1 MSKNIITAESVAR
14 EKLVSEAV
22 KRIGVRQGSK
32 LHKDIID
39 DFNKVKPDGSPMT
52 YSAPWCAAGAS
63 AFAIRA
69 YGIENAKHYFP
80 LSYNCNTMIDK
91 AKKMGIWHEK
101 DSYRPK
107 PADLILYDWDDKTG
121 PHGEDK
127 NSADHVGIVRRVDG
141 SEIHVVECNK
151 GTTESVGER
160 KVLINGWYIRG
171 FIAPKY
177 DRITIQGRLIREADE
192 MAKKAIKDKMI
203 YDGSATHNTYNKA
216 KKTDKR
222 VNCATLASYI
232 LQAVKVLPYNRRIW
246 LSDQINGS
254 GATTLRKKSTVS
266 HPRKTPGALL
276 REGKLKPGDICGWKW
291 SGGVHT
297 AIVHHIEGKRIY
309 WFTGGASDFRARKL
323 IRRRP
328 FYYHLKAGVVIHLH
342 QPK

>member
-1 MSKNIITAESVAR
+1 MSKKIITAESVAR
-14 EKLVSEAV
+14 AKIVAKAV
-22 KRIGVRQGSK
+22 DDIGIRQGSK
-32 LHKDIID
+32 AHKKLID
-39 DFNKVKPDGSPMT
+39 TFNTVKPDGGAMT

-177 DRITIQGRLIREADE
+177 DRITIQGRIIREADE

-232 LQAVKVLPYNRRIW
+232 LQAVKILPLNRRIW
-246 LSDQINGS
+246 LSDKINGS
-254 GATTLRKKSTVS
+254 GATTLRKRSTVI
-266 HPRKTPGALL
+266 HPKNKRTKDVMHQL
-276 REGKLKPGDICGWKW
+276 EPGDLVGYKF
-291 SGGVHT
+291 GKNVHT
-297 AIVHHIEGKRIY
+297 MIYHHKEGRKVY
-309 WFTGGASDFRARKL
+309 WFTGGGSDFKAKKL

-328 FYYHLKAGVVIHLH
+328 FYYFKKVDIIVKVK
-342 QPK
+342 QPD

>member
-1 MSKNIITAESVAR
+1 MAKKIITAESVAR

-121 PHGEDK
+121 PHGENK

-171 FIAPKY
+171 FITPKY

-246 LSDQINGS
+246 LSDRINGS
-254 GATTLRKKSTVS
+254 GATTLRKRSTVI
-266 HPRKTPGALL
+266 HPKNKRTKDVMHQL
-276 REGKLKPGDICGWKW
+276 EPGDLVGYKF
-291 SGGVHT
+291 GKNVHT
-297 AIVHHIEGKRIY
+297 MIYHHKEGRRVY
-309 WFTGGASDFRARKL
+309 WFTGGGSDFKAKKL

-328 FYYHLKAGVVIHLH
+328 FYYFKRVDIIVKVK
-342 QPK
+342 QPD

>member
-1 MSKNIITAESVAR
+1 MSKKIITAESVAR
-14 EKLVSEAV
+14 AKIVAKAV
-22 KRIGVRQGSK
+22 DDIGIRQGSK
-32 LHKDIID
+32 AHKKLID
-39 DFNKVKPDGSPMT
+39 TFNTVKPDGAPMT
-52 YSAPWCAAGAS
+52 YTAPWCDAYVSALAIETFGKEAAK
-63 AFAIRA
+63 
-69 YGIENAKHYFP
+69 EYFP
-80 LSYNCNTMIDK
+80 LSYNCNTTIAK
-91 AKKMGIWHEK
+91 AKKMGIWKEA
-101 DSYRPK
+101 DSYKPE
-107 PADLILYDWDDKTG
+107 PADLILYDWDDSG
-121 PHGEDK
+121 RGENK
-127 NSADHVGIVRRVDG
+127 NSADHIGIVRYVTSD
-141 SEIHVVECNK
+141 SIHVIEGNK
-151 GTTESVGER
+151 GVTEQVGER
-160 KVLINGWYIRG
+160 IIAINGRYIRG
-171 FIAPKY
+171 FVTPKY
-177 DRITIQGRLIREADE
+177 DRVTIQGRIIREADE
-192 MAKKAIKDKMI
+192 MAKKAVKDKMI

-309 WFTGGASDFRARKL
+309 WFTGGASDFRAKKL

>member
-14 EKLVSEAV
+14 AKIVSKAV
-22 KRIGVRQGSK
+22 DDIGIRQGSK
-32 LHKDIID
+32 AHKKIID
-39 DFNKVKPDGSPMT
+39 TFNTVKPDGAPMT
-52 YSAPWCAAGAS
+52 YTAPWCDAYVSALAIETFGKEAAK
-63 AFAIRA
+63 
-69 YGIENAKHYFP
+69 EYFP
-80 LSYNCNTMIDK
+80 LSYNCNTTIAK
-91 AKKMGIWHEK
+91 AQKMGIWKEDDAYK
-101 DSYRPK
+101 PK
-107 PADLILYDWDDKTG
+107 PGDLILYDWDDSG
-121 PHGEDK
+121 RGENK
-127 NSADHVGIVRRVDG
+127 GSADHIGIVRYVTSD
-141 SEIHVVECNK
+141 SIHVIEGNK
-151 GTTESVGER
+151 GVTEQVGER
-160 KVLINGWYIRG
+160 IIAINGRYIRG
-171 FIAPKY
+171 FVTPKY
-177 DRITIQGRLIREADE
+177 DLVTIQGRIIREADE

-342 QPK
+342 QTK

>member
-1 MSKNIITAESVAR
+1 MSKKIITAESVAR
-14 EKLVSEAV
+14 AKIVAKAV
-22 KRIGVRQGSK
+22 DDIGIRQGSK
-32 LHKDIID
+32 AHKKLID
-39 DFNKVKPDGSPMT
+39 TFNTVKPDGAPMT
-52 YSAPWCAAGAS
+52 YTAPWCDAYVSALAIETFGKEAAK
-63 AFAIRA
+63 
-69 YGIENAKHYFP
+69 EYFP
-80 LSYNCNTMIDK
+80 LSYNCNTTIAK
-91 AKKMGIWHEK
+91 AKKMGIWKEA
-101 DSYRPK
+101 DSYKPE
-107 PADLILYDWDDKTG
+107 PADLILYDWDDSG
-121 PHGEDK
+121 RGENK
-127 NSADHVGIVRRVDG
+127 NSADHIGIVRYVTSD
-141 SEIHVVECNK
+141 SIHVIEGNK
-151 GTTESVGER
+151 GVTEQVGER
-160 KVLINGWYIRG
+160 IIHINGRYIRG
-171 FIAPKY
+171 FVTPKY
-177 DRITIQGRLIREADE
+177 DRVTIQGRIIREADE
-192 MAKKAIKDKMI
+192 MAKKAVKDKMI

-309 WFTGGASDFRARKL
+309 WFTGGASDFRAKKL